1 MANGMPISAI
11 VGKRKIMKNFDKIF
25 FSTTFG
31 GETLSLQ
38 AALATIKYLENNKVI
53 EKIKIFSK
61 IFKKIFKK

>member
-1 MANGMPISAI
+1 MPISAI
-11 VGKRKIMKNFDKIF
+11 VGKRKIMKNFDKF

-31 GETLSLQ
+31 GRTLSLQ
-38 AALATIKYLENNKVI
+38 AALATIKYLENNKVV